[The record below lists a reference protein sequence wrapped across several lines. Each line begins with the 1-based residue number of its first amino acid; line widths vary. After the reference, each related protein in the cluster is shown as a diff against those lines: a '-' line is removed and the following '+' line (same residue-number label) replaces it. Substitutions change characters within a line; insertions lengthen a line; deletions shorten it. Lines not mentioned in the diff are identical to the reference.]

1 MKIQS
6 ILSVGA
12 GLLLLMASVT
22 GCNREE
28 SKNPSADAASV
39 AASTGTSV
47 HTAPAADEPGTT
59 TQTES
64 TTSAGGKTNG
74 TKAKTTV
81 AATRTAAPHHRSNQD
96 GKAEKGVLF
105 LGGGHVVHRLVGFEG
120 SGRPVL

>member
-47 HTAPAADEPGTT
+47 HTAPAADEPVVEITGGTVNVRKGPET
-59 TQTES
+59 GYGVVTIARDGERYPHIATARNGWHCIAIGDGTAWVS
-64 TTSAGGKTNG
+64 GKYSN
-74 TKAKTTV
+74 V
-81 AATRTAAPHHRSNQD
+81 RITR
-96 GKAEKGVLF
+96 
-105 LGGGHVVHRLVGFEG
+105 
-120 SGRPVL
+120 